1 MKQID
6 VKELVDLML
15 GDITWHGESN
25 HDNKVVERLDDYEEL
40 LNHVLDNFFD
50 LVRVRHQHQYSANEC
65 GNKAYEILKDINRQ
79 IEEYLHEYRDK
90 NEYVEG
96 IPF

>member
-15 GDITWHGESN
+15 GNIEWHGESN
-25 HDNKVVERLDDYEEL
+25 HDSKVVERLDDYEKL

-50 LVRVRHQHQYSANEC
+50 LVKVRHQYQHSAKEC
-65 GNKAYEILKDINRQ
+65 GNKAYEILKDINKR

-90 NEYVEG
+90 YVEG